1 MESGFVNVV
10 SSLFVRELKHAT
22 SDRPKYIEVYSW
34 FEGMW
39 LGYGYMRNKSALL
52 YGLLTHCLQVGHP
65 VLMVIDAA
73 VGKFGFWLVKWIDG
87 FDFKINTIVLVSDS
101 PVISQIFAVILF
113 RKINIY
119 STQLA
124 NNYFQKNRAWNDNM
138 GCIWLQV

>member
-52 YGLLTHCLQVGHP
+52 CIYYIVADSWYHRVFFLKMACSRTVYRWGTQCSWLLMLQWVNL
-65 VLMVIDAA
+65 V
-73 VGKFGFWLVKWIDG
+73 FGW
-87 FDFKINTIVLVSDS
+87 
-101 PVISQIFAVILF
+101 
-113 RKINIY
+113 
-119 STQLA
+119 
-124 NNYFQKNRAWNDNM
+124 
-138 GCIWLQV
+138 